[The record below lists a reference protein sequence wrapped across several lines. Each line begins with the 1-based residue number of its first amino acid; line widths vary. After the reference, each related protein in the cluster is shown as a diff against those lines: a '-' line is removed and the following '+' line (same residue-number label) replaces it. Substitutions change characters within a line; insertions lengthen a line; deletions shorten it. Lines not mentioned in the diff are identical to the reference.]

1 MKNRTAELV
10 ARAAIVA
17 MFALAFA
24 AWPSAPAQIPIH
36 WNIAGQINGY
46 GPKVVG
52 LFILPL
58 LALAGYALIGLAPTL
73 KPEQF
78 NGRLRS
84 ALSWF
89 RFAYVLL
96 MAGVFGVVVADAR
109 GSNVNMNYV
118 VFPLVALMWIA
129 IANLLVRSGQAKIA
143 KTTPPGGG
151 IRI

>member
-1 MKNRTAELV
+1 MRNRTAELV
-10 ARAAIVA
+10 ARLAIVA
-17 MFALAFA
+17 MFALAIWT
-24 AWPSAPAQIPIH
+24 WPSAPAQIPIH

-46 GPKVVG
+46 GPKLLG

-58 LALAGYALIGLAPTL
+58 FALAGYALIGLAPTL

-78 NGRLRS
+78 SGRLES

-89 RFAYVLL
+89 RFTYVLL

-118 VFPLVALMWIA
+118 VFPLVGLMWIA

-143 KTTPPGGG
+143 KSTPPGG